1 MCASRKTIVK
11 ISQSPGS
18 AKRRRSEM
26 NLSIS
31 GGGLSDARS
40 LSETHLSRRTC
51 DALAARL
58 AFAISF
64 RGGGSECCAELESW
78 SEADGAGV
86 NASAFFLLPEV
97 SAGFTDLIFTRDT
110 RRWSMSMTVKR

>member
-11 ISQSPGS
+11 ISQSAGS

-31 GGGLSDARS
+31 VPAGGV
-40 LSETHLSRRTC
+40 SEIHLSRRTC
-51 DALAARL
+51 EALAARL

-64 RGGGSECCAELESW
+64 RGGRSESCAAPESD
-78 SEADGAGV
+78 SDGAGAD
-86 NASAFFLLPEV
+86 ASGFFLLPEA

-110 RRWSMSMTVKR
+110 RR

>member
-1 MCASRKTIVK
+1 MCASRKSIVK
-11 ISQSPGS
+11 ISQSAGS
-18 AKRRRSEM
+18 AKRRRREM

-40 LSETHLSRRTC
+40 VSEIHLSRRTC

-64 RGGGSECCAELESW
+64 RGGGSECCAELESE
-78 SEADGAGV
+78 SDGTGV
-86 NASAFFLLPEV
+86 DASGFFLLPEA

-110 RRWSMSMTVKR
+110 RR

>member
-1 MCASRKTIVK
+1 MWASRKTIVK
-11 ISQSPGS
+11 ISQSAGS

-31 GGGLSDARS
+31 FPARS
-40 LSETHLSRRTC
+40 VSEIHLSRRTC

-64 RGGGSECCAELESW
+64 RGGGSECCAELESE
-78 SEADGAGV
+78 SDGTGV
-86 NASAFFLLPEV
+86 DASGFFLLPEA

-110 RRWSMSMTVKR
+110 RR